1 MATTPDEKPQITRT
15 QRVVEATQKVVSN
28 NTSRFLTALAAGL
41 CVGVDR
47 PTVAVGLGLLIY
59 VIGGKK

>member
-1 MATTPDEKPQITRT
+1 MATTPDERQETTRT
-15 QRVVEATQKVVSN
+15 QRVVEATKKVVSN
-28 NTSRFLTALAAGL
+28 NSGRFLTALAAGL

>member
-1 MATTPDEKPQITRT
+1 MATTPDERTEVTRT
-15 QRVVEATQKVVSN
+15 QRVVEATKKVVSN

-47 PTVAVGLGLLIY
+47 PTVAVGLSLLIY

>member
-1 MATTPDEKPQITRT
+1 
-15 QRVVEATQKVVSN
+15 VVEATKKVVSN